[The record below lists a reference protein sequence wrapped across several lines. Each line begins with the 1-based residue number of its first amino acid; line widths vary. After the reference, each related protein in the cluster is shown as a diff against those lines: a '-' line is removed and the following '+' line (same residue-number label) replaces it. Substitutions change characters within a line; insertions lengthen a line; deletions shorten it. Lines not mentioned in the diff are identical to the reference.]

1 MGKALFDF
9 NKTIVE
15 DAKQIDIQA
24 QRLQTKQ
31 WFEKE
36 LNDLQQKISTWEST
50 AKSLSK
56 EQIAGFLTEL
66 ENRYNALVAK
76 SKAWLQQVEENPEI
90 LEKITTVQKTIAK
103 IKQTAAK

>member
-15 DAKQIDIQA
+15 DAQQIDLQA
-24 QRLQTKQ
+24 QRLQVKQ

-36 LNDLQQKISTWEST
+36 LSDLQQKIVAWEEN
-50 AKSLSK
+50 AKDLTK

-66 ENRYNALVAK
+66 EDRYNELVTK

-90 LEKITTVQKTIAK
+90 TEKIATVHKTIMK
-103 IKQTAAK
+103 IKKIAGK